1 MSFEKFRND
10 SYCVGRRHRSF
21 TSKIYGYIASKV
33 SEVLISFCLI
43 CKRKKSM
50 IVSNVL
56 KNQGKALE
64 ITSNI
69 ATAAAT
75 ENPKAVYSSLPELI
89 NFCHRGKGL
98 HLGKFV

>member
-1 MSFEKFRND
+1 
-10 SYCVGRRHRSF
+10 
-21 TSKIYGYIASKV
+21 
-33 SEVLISFCLI
+33 
-43 CKRKKSM
+43 M

-75 ENPKAVYSSLPELI
+75 ENPKAVYSSLPEVI
-89 NFCHRGKGL
+89 NFYHRGKGL